1 MVTRFRYTSR
11 EGTEV
16 EVPDL
21 DGLRAHVV
29 SGRVTA
35 ETPLLDALTGEFG
48 PAGTHEAYRFV
59 LELASEGASRAPGE
73 PGSQGVAEGDFP
85 DVEITLAEPVGPLDT
100 AELVERLRR
109 EREEEDDRAITGQR
123 PAPAL
128 VEGASTTIALDEPD
142 PVDTDARVAA
152 GGPDD
157 ERGPGDG
164 EKTSAVDD
172 PGDPRTYVEMFP
184 EEGPGRYEPFYPA
197 SPALATAVDPDAPIA
212 VPDWAVPVPAVAV
225 GGPEGEY
232 ASAPGG
238 ARHMVRRV
246 RRRRR
251 ENSRIPVFG
260 FSGDRTFYSIGLMA
274 ILVLSAA
281 YLALDAQA
289 SAPLDGGAR
298 PRAGPDFVAP
308 DPIAPRG
315 LASRLAETEGIA
327 FQHMVAGMDSLARAH
342 QVFNVPPVWLEGRY
356 LANAAAHPEVKQY
369 WERYLSFVQDLRIQD
384 DALFRRSFLSRM
396 ESLDVAQSVVS
407 LRLAQ
412 ALRRFEAS
420 QPLREDMYDHM
431 EDLARG
437 GLDLHDLMVRRAV
450 DVRYTPADQASA
462 VRDPFLEI
470 YTEDEALQQQIYDLI
485 DRIFDNL
492 EALHGESRWT
502 RDRLNDGVLQS
513 IRATGDRGA

>member
-1 MVTRFRYTSR
+1 
-11 EGTEV
+11 
-16 EVPDL
+16 PD
-21 DGLRAHVV
+21 
-29 SGRVTA
+29 TC
-35 ETPLLDALTGEFG
+35 
-48 PAGTHEAYRFV
+48 
-59 LELASEGASRAPGE
+59 
-73 PGSQGVAEGDFP
+73 
-85 DVEITLAEPVGPLDT
+85 
-100 AELVERLRR
+100 
-109 EREEEDDRAITGQR
+109 
-123 PAPAL
+123 
-128 VEGASTTIALDEPD
+128 
-142 PVDTDARVAA
+142 
-152 GGPDD
+152 
-157 ERGPGDG
+157 
-164 EKTSAVDD
+164 
-172 PGDPRTYVEMFP
+172 VEMFP
-184 EEGPGRYEPFYPA
+184 EDGPGRYQPFSPA
-197 SPALATAVDPDAPIA
+197 SSALATAVDPDAPIA

-225 GGPEGEY
+225 GGPEGGY

-238 ARHMVRRV
+238 ARHLVRRV

-251 ENSRIPVFG
+251 ENHRIPVYG
-260 FSGDRTFYSIGLMA
+260 FSGDRTFYTIGLSA
-274 ILVLSAA
+274 ILVLAAA

-289 SAPLDGGAR
+289 SAPLDGVV
-298 PRAGPDFVAP
+298 RAGGPDFVAP

-356 LANAAAHPEVKQY
+356 LANAAAHAEVKRY
-369 WERYLSFVQDLRIQD
+369 WERYLSFVQDLRGQD
-384 DALFRRSFLSRM
+384 DALFRRSFVSRM

-431 EDLARG
+431 EDLARS
-437 GLDLHDLMVRRAV
+437 GLELHDLMVRRAI

-485 DRIFDNL
+485 DRIFDDL